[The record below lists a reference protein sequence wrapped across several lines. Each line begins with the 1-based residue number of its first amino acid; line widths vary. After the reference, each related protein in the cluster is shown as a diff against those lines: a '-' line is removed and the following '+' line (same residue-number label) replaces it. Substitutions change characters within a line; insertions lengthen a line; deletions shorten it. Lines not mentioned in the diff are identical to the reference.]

1 MKADGFLRATLENI
15 SRGMYD
21 DFVESSCRSMRKAG
35 AKAVIV
41 RKEIGSC
48 CDWCRSLAG
57 TYDYSAGQY
66 PDDIFRR
73 HENCRCIV
81 TVSNEKGHYT
91 DVWSKREYDSE
102 RELIRGR
109 IEDIQHEE
117 ARTAVRERKA
127 RKRAKAV
134 SEGKQFF
141 DSTDFWKDAD
151 RRAGEDF
158 YTGVKD
164 PGKVFYKDGQRYEI
178 DNHHVKFE
186 ASQHER
192 EIAEVLAEQLHERV
206 ILQPVINSPDG
217 IKMPDYIIDG
227 KQYDLKS
234 IEGVGKNTFDNA
246 VKGQKSQAT
255 NFVFDITKCPLPM
268 DEILR
273 KLEAIL
279 TNRNRGWIEK
289 LILIDNGEIVKIL
302 ERI

>member
-21 DFVESSCRSMRKAG
+21 DFVESSCRSMRKSG

-73 HENCRCIV
+73 HQNCRCIV

-151 RRAGEDF
+151 RRAGENF

-178 DNHHVKFE
+178 DGWHVKFE
-186 ASQHER
+186 PSQQER
-192 EIAEVLAEQLHERV
+192 DIAQVLADQMHARV
-206 ILQPVINSPDG
+206 VLQPKIEYPKG
-217 IKMPDYIIDG
+217 IKMPDYVIGG
-227 KQYDLKS
+227 KSYDLKT
-234 IEGVGKNTFDNA
+234 IEGAGKNTLDSS
-246 VKGQKSQAT
+246 VKRKKGQAS
-255 NFVFDITKCPLPM
+255 NFVFDVTSFAVSD
-268 DEILR
+268 DEMFRQASHIIER
-273 KLEAIL
+273 
-279 TNRNRGWIEK
+279 RDWIDK
-289 LILIDNGEIVKIL
+289 VILIRNNEIIRIF
-302 ERI
+302 ERT

>member
-21 DFVESSCRSMRKAG
+21 DFVESSCRSMRKTG

-127 RKRAKAV
+127 RKRAKAA
-134 SEGKQFF
+134 SEEKKYF
-141 DSTDFWKDAD
+141 DSTNFWKDEN
-151 RRAGEDF
+151 RRAGENF
-158 YTGVKD
+158 YTGVKN

-178 DNHHVKFE
+178 DGHHVKFE
-186 ASQHER
+186 PSQHER
-192 EIAEVLAEQLHERV
+192 EIAEVLAEQMHDRV
-206 ILQPVINSPDG
+206 ILQPKVEHPPG
-217 IKMPDYIIDG
+217 IRMPDYVIDG
-227 KQYDLKS
+227 KGYDLKS
-234 IEGVGKNTFDNA
+234 ISGNGKNTLDNA
-246 VKGQKSQAT
+246 VKDKKGQAT
-255 NFVFDITKCPLPM
+255 NFVLDITNFAVSE
-268 DEILR
+268 DEMLR
-273 KLEAIL
+273 QASHIIE
-279 TNRNRGWIEK
+279 RREWIDK
-289 LILIDNGEIVKIL
+289 VILIRNNEIIRIF
-302 ERI
+302 ERA

>member
-117 ARTAVRERKA
+117 ARNAVKKRKA

-158 YTGVKD
+158 YTGVKN

-186 ASQHER
+186 PSQHER

-206 ILQPVINSPDG
+206 ILQPKIEYPKG
-217 IKMPDYIIDG
+217 IKMPDYVIRG
-227 KQYDLKS
+227 KSYDLKTITGS
-234 IEGVGKNTFDNA
+234 GKNIIDNN
-246 VKGQKSQAT
+246 VKKNEKQAK
-255 NFVFDITKCPLPM
+255 NFIFDITNC
-268 DEILR
+268 
-273 KLEAIL
+273 KLSEDDLVNQVEFVMWRRSFVDKIIFV
-279 TNRNRGWIEK
+279 RNKQIIR
-289 LILIDNGEIVKIL
+289 VF
-302 ERI
+302 ERV

>member
-21 DFVESSCRSMRKAG
+21 DFVESSCRSMRKSG

-127 RKRAKAV
+127 RKRAKAA
-134 SEGKQFF
+134 SEEKKYF
-141 DSTDFWKDAD
+141 DSTNFWKDEN
-151 RRAGEDF
+151 RRAGENF
-158 YTGVKD
+158 YTGVKN

-178 DNHHVKFE
+178 DGHHVKFE
-186 ASQHER
+186 PSQHER
-192 EIAEVLAEQLHERV
+192 EIAEVLAEQMHDRV
-206 ILQPVINSPDG
+206 ILQPKVEHPPG
-217 IKMPDYIIDG
+217 IRMPDYVIDG
-227 KQYDLKS
+227 KGYDLKS
-234 IEGVGKNTFDNA
+234 ISGNGKNTLDNA
-246 VKGQKSQAT
+246 VKDKKGQAT
-255 NFVFDITKCPLPM
+255 NFVLDITNFAVSE
-268 DEILR
+268 DEMFRQASHIIER
-273 KLEAIL
+273 RE
-279 TNRNRGWIEK
+279 WIDK
-289 LILIDNGEIVKIL
+289 VILIRNNEIIRIF
-302 ERI
+302 ERT

>member
-21 DFVESSCRSMRKAG
+21 DFVESSCRSMRKSG

-117 ARTAVRERKA
+117 ARTAVRKRKA

-158 YTGVKD
+158 YTGVKN

-178 DNHHVKFE
+178 DGHHVKFE
-186 ASQHER
+186 PSQHER
-192 EIAEVLAEQLHERV
+192 EIAEVLAEQMHDRV
-206 ILQPVINSPDG
+206 ILQPKIEYPKG
-217 IKMPDYIIDG
+217 IKMPDYVIRG
-227 KQYDLKS
+227 KSYDLKTITGS
-234 IEGVGKNTFDNA
+234 GKNIIDNN
-246 VKGQKSQAT
+246 VKKNEKQAK
-255 NFVFDITKCPLPM
+255 NFIFDITNC
-268 DEILR
+268 
-273 KLEAIL
+273 KLSEDDLVNQVEFVMWRRSFVDKIIFV
-279 TNRNRGWIEK
+279 RNKQIIR
-289 LILIDNGEIVKIL
+289 VF
-302 ERI
+302 ERV

>member
-1 MKADGFLRATLENI
+1 MTFH
-15 SRGMYD
+15 
-21 DFVESSCRSMRKAG
+21 
-35 AKAVIV
+35 
-41 RKEIGSC
+41 IG
-48 CDWCRSLAG
+48 
-57 TYDYSAGQY
+57 

-81 TVSNEKGHYT
+81 AVSNEKGHYT

-178 DNHHVKFE
+178 DGHHVKFE
-186 ASQHER
+186 PSQHER

-206 ILQPVINSPDG
+206 ILQPKIDDPPS
-217 IKMPDYIIDG
+217 IRMPDYIING
-227 KQYDLKS
+227 QGYDLKTVS
-234 IEGVGKNTFDNA
+234 GKGKNTLDSA
-246 VKGQKSQAT
+246 VKDRKGQAT
-255 NFVFDITKCPLPM
+255 TFVFDVTNFKVSEDDM
-268 DEILR
+268 LR
-273 KLEAIL
+273 QASHIIE
-279 TNRNRGWIEK
+279 RREWIDK
-289 LILIDNGEIVKIL
+289 IILIRDNNIIRVF
-302 ERI
+302 ERT

>member
-21 DFVESSCRSMRKAG
+21 DFVESSCRSMRKSG

-151 RRAGEDF
+151 RRAEEDF

-178 DNHHVKFE
+178 DGHHVKFE
-186 ASQHER
+186 PSQHER
-192 EIAEVLAEQLHERV
+192 EIAEVLAEQMHDRV
-206 ILQPVINSPDG
+206 ILQPKIEYPKG
-217 IKMPDYIIDG
+217 IKMPDYTIGG
-227 KQYDLKS
+227 KSYDLKT
-234 IEGVGKNTFDNA
+234 IEGAGKNTLDSS
-246 VKGQKSQAT
+246 VKRKKGQAS
-255 NFVFDITKCPLPM
+255 NFVFDVTKFAVSD
-268 DEILR
+268 DEMFRQASHIIER
-273 KLEAIL
+273 
-279 TNRNRGWIEK
+279 RDWIDK
-289 LILIDNGEIVKIL
+289 VILIRNNEIIRIF
-302 ERI
+302 ERT

>member
-21 DFVESSCRSMRKAG
+21 DFVESSCRSMRKSG

-186 ASQHER
+186 PSQHER

-206 ILQPVINSPDG
+206 ILQPKIEYPKG
-217 IKMPDYIIDG
+217 IKMPDYTIGG
-227 KQYDLKS
+227 KSYDLKT
-234 IEGVGKNTFDNA
+234 IEGAGKNTLDSS
-246 VKGQKSQAT
+246 VKRKKGQAS
-255 NFVFDITKCPLPM
+255 NFVFDVTKFAVSD
-268 DEILR
+268 DEMFRQASHIIER
-273 KLEAIL
+273 
-279 TNRNRGWIEK
+279 RDWIDK
-289 LILIDNGEIVKIL
+289 VILIRNNEIIRIF
-302 ERI
+302 ERT

>member
-21 DFVESSCRSMRKAG
+21 DFVESSCRSMRKSG

-81 TVSNEKGHYT
+81 TVSNEKGQYT

-186 ASQHER
+186 PSQHER
-192 EIAEVLAEQLHERV
+192 EIAEVLAEQMHDRV
-206 ILQPVINSPDG
+206 ILQPKIEYPKG
-217 IKMPDYIIDG
+217 IKMPDYVIRG
-227 KQYDLKS
+227 KSYDLKTITGS
-234 IEGVGKNTFDNA
+234 GKNIIDNN
-246 VKGQKSQAT
+246 VKKNEKQAK
-255 NFVFDITKCPLPM
+255 NFIFDITNC
-268 DEILR
+268 
-273 KLEAIL
+273 KLSEDDLVNQVEFVMWRRSFVDKIIFV
-279 TNRNRGWIEK
+279 RNKQIIR
-289 LILIDNGEIVKIL
+289 VF
-302 ERI
+302 ERV

>member
-1 MKADGFLRATLENI
+1 MKADGFLRTTLENI

-21 DFVESSCRSMRKAG
+21 DFVESSCRSMRKSG

-73 HENCRCIV
+73 HQNCRCIV

-178 DNHHVKFE
+178 DGHHVKFE
-186 ASQHER
+186 PSQHER

-206 ILQPVINSPDG
+206 ILQPKIDDPPN
-217 IKMPDYIIDG
+217 IRMPDYIING
-227 KQYDLKS
+227 QGYDLKTVS
-234 IEGVGKNTFDNA
+234 GKGKNTLDSA
-246 VKGQKSQAT
+246 VKDRKGQAT
-255 NFVFDITKCPLPM
+255 TFVFDVTNFKVSEDDM
-268 DEILR
+268 LR
-273 KLEAIL
+273 QASHIIE
-279 TNRNRGWIEK
+279 RREWIDK
-289 LILIDNGEIVKIL
+289 IILIRDNNIIRVF
-302 ERI
+302 ERT

>member
-21 DFVESSCRSMRKAG
+21 DFVESSCRSMRKSG

-117 ARTAVRERKA
+117 ARTAVRKRKA

-158 YTGVKD
+158 YTGVKN

-178 DNHHVKFE
+178 DGHHVKFE
-186 ASQHER
+186 PSQHER
-192 EIAEVLAEQLHERV
+192 EIAEVLAEQMHDRV
-206 ILQPVINSPDG
+206 ILQPKIEYPKG
-217 IKMPDYIIDG
+217 IKMPDYVIRG
-227 KQYDLKS
+227 KSYDLKTITGS
-234 IEGVGKNTFDNA
+234 GKNIIDNN
-246 VKGQKSQAT
+246 VKGNEKQAK
-255 NFVFDITKCPLPM
+255 NFIFDITNC
-268 DEILR
+268 
-273 KLEAIL
+273 KLSEDDLVNQVEFVMWRRSFVDKIIFV
-279 TNRNRGWIEK
+279 RNKQIIR
-289 LILIDNGEIVKIL
+289 VF
-302 ERI
+302 ERV

>member
-21 DFVESSCRSMRKAG
+21 DFVESSCRSMRKSG

-158 YTGVKD
+158 YTGVKN

-178 DNHHVKFE
+178 DGHHVKFE
-186 ASQHER
+186 PSQHER
-192 EIAEVLAEQLHERV
+192 EIAEVLAEQMHDRV
-206 ILQPVINSPDG
+206 ILQPKIEYPKG
-217 IKMPDYIIDG
+217 IKMPDYTIGG
-227 KQYDLKS
+227 KSYDLKT
-234 IEGVGKNTFDNA
+234 IEGAGKNTLDSS
-246 VKGQKSQAT
+246 VKRKKGQAS
-255 NFVFDITKCPLPM
+255 NFVFDVTKFAVSD
-268 DEILR
+268 DEMFRQASHIIER
-273 KLEAIL
+273 
-279 TNRNRGWIEK
+279 RDWIDK
-289 LILIDNGEIVKIL
+289 VILIRNNEIIRIF
-302 ERI
+302 ERT

>member
-21 DFVESSCRSMRKAG
+21 DFVESSCRSMRKSG

-117 ARTAVRERKA
+117 ARTAVRKRKA

-158 YTGVKD
+158 YTGVKN

-178 DNHHVKFE
+178 DGHHVKFE
-186 ASQHER
+186 PSQHER
-192 EIAEVLAEQLHERV
+192 EIAEVLAEQMHDRV
-206 ILQPVINSPDG
+206 ILQPKIEYPKG
-217 IKMPDYIIDG
+217 IKMPDYTIGG
-227 KQYDLKS
+227 KSYDLKTITGS
-234 IEGVGKNTFDNA
+234 GKNIIDNN
-246 VKGQKSQAT
+246 VKGNEKQAK
-255 NFVFDITKCPLPM
+255 NFIFDITNC
-268 DEILR
+268 
-273 KLEAIL
+273 KLSEDDLVNQVEFVMWRRSFVDKIIFV
-279 TNRNRGWIEK
+279 RNKQIIR
-289 LILIDNGEIVKIL
+289 VF
-302 ERI
+302 ERV

>member
-1 MKADGFLRATLENI
+1 MKADGFLRTTLENI

-21 DFVESSCRSMRKAG
+21 DFVESSCRSMRKSG

-186 ASQHER
+186 PSQHER
-192 EIAEVLAEQLHERV
+192 EIAEVLAEQMHERV
-206 ILQPVINSPDG
+206 ILQPKIEYPKG
-217 IKMPDYIIDG
+217 IKMPDYVIRG
-227 KQYDLKS
+227 KSYDLKTITGS
-234 IEGVGKNTFDNA
+234 GKNIIDNN
-246 VKGQKSQAT
+246 VKKNEKQAK
-255 NFVFDITKCPLPM
+255 NFIFDITNC
-268 DEILR
+268 
-273 KLEAIL
+273 KLSEDDLVNQVEFVMWRRSFVDKIIFV
-279 TNRNRGWIEK
+279 RNKQIIR
-289 LILIDNGEIVKIL
+289 VF
-302 ERI
+302 ERV

>member
-21 DFVESSCRSMRKAG
+21 DFVESSCRSMRKSG

-158 YTGVKD
+158 YTGVKN

-186 ASQHER
+186 PSQHER

-206 ILQPVINSPDG
+206 ILQPKIEYPKG
-217 IKMPDYIIDG
+217 IKMPDYTIGG
-227 KQYDLKS
+227 KSYDLKT
-234 IEGVGKNTFDNA
+234 IEGAGKNTLDSS
-246 VKGQKSQAT
+246 VKRKKGQAS
-255 NFVFDITKCPLPM
+255 NFVFDVTKFVVSD
-268 DEILR
+268 DEMFRQASHIIER
-273 KLEAIL
+273 
-279 TNRNRGWIEK
+279 RDWIDK
-289 LILIDNGEIVKIL
+289 VILIRNNEIIRIF
-302 ERI
+302 ERT

>member
-21 DFVESSCRSMRKAG
+21 DFVESSCRSMRKSG

-164 PGKVFYKDGQRYEI
+164 PGKVFYKDGQRHEI

-186 ASQHER
+186 PSQHER

-206 ILQPVINSPDG
+206 ILQPKIDDPPN
-217 IKMPDYIIDG
+217 IRMPDYIING
-227 KQYDLKS
+227 QGYDLKTVS
-234 IEGVGKNTFDNA
+234 GKGKNTLDSA
-246 VKGQKSQAT
+246 VKDRKGQAT
-255 NFVFDITKCPLPM
+255 TFVFDVTNFKVSEDDM
-268 DEILR
+268 LR
-273 KLEAIL
+273 QASHIIE
-279 TNRNRGWIEK
+279 RREWIDK
-289 LILIDNGEIVKIL
+289 IILIRDNNIIRVF
-302 ERI
+302 ERT

>member
-21 DFVESSCRSMRKAG
+21 DFVESSCRSMRKSG

-81 TVSNEKGHYT
+81 TVSNEKGQYT

-186 ASQHER
+186 PSQHER

-206 ILQPVINSPDG
+206 ILQPKIDDPPS
-217 IKMPDYIIDG
+217 IRMPDYIING
-227 KQYDLKS
+227 QGYDLKTVS
-234 IEGVGKNTFDNA
+234 GKGKNTLDSA
-246 VKGQKSQAT
+246 VKDRKGQAT
-255 NFVFDITKCPLPM
+255 TFVFDVTNFKVSEDDM
-268 DEILR
+268 LR
-273 KLEAIL
+273 QASHIIE
-279 TNRNRGWIEK
+279 RREWIDK
-289 LILIDNGEIVKIL
+289 IILIRDNNIIRVF
-302 ERI
+302 ERT

>member
-21 DFVESSCRSMRKAG
+21 DFVESSCRSMRKSG

-158 YTGVKD
+158 YTGVKN

-186 ASQHER
+186 PSQHER

-206 ILQPVINSPDG
+206 ILQPKIDDPPN
-217 IKMPDYIIDG
+217 IRMPDYIING
-227 KQYDLKS
+227 QGYDLKTVS
-234 IEGVGKNTFDNA
+234 GKGKNTLDSA
-246 VKGQKSQAT
+246 VKDRKGQAT
-255 NFVFDITKCPLPM
+255 TFVFDVTNFKVSEDDM
-268 DEILR
+268 LR
-273 KLEAIL
+273 QASHIIE
-279 TNRNRGWIEK
+279 RREWIDK
-289 LILIDNGEIVKIL
+289 IILIRDNNIIRVF
-302 ERI
+302 ERT

>member
-21 DFVESSCRSMRKAG
+21 DFVESSCRSMRKSG

-117 ARTAVRERKA
+117 ARTAVRKRKA

-158 YTGVKD
+158 YTGVKN

-186 ASQHER
+186 PSQHER

-206 ILQPVINSPDG
+206 ILQPKIDDPPN
-217 IKMPDYIIDG
+217 IRMPDYIING
-227 KQYDLKS
+227 QGYDLKTVS
-234 IEGVGKNTFDNA
+234 GKGKNTLDSA
-246 VKGQKSQAT
+246 VKDRKGQAT
-255 NFVFDITKCPLPM
+255 TFVFDVTNFKVSEDDM
-268 DEILR
+268 LR
-273 KLEAIL
+273 QASHIIE
-279 TNRNRGWIEK
+279 RREWIDK
-289 LILIDNGEIVKIL
+289 IILIRDNNIIRVF
-302 ERI
+302 ERT

>member
-1 MKADGFLRATLENI
+1 MKADGFLRTTLENI

-21 DFVESSCRSMRKAG
+21 DFVESSCRSMRKSG

-73 HENCRCIV
+73 HQNCRCIV

-158 YTGVKD
+158 YTGVKN

-186 ASQHER
+186 PSQHER

-206 ILQPVINSPDG
+206 ILQPKIDDPPN
-217 IKMPDYIIDG
+217 IRMPDYIING
-227 KQYDLKS
+227 QGYDLKTVS
-234 IEGVGKNTFDNA
+234 GKGKNTLDSA
-246 VKGQKSQAT
+246 VKDRKGQAT
-255 NFVFDITKCPLPM
+255 TFVFDVTNFKVSEDDM
-268 DEILR
+268 LR
-273 KLEAIL
+273 QASHIIE
-279 TNRNRGWIEK
+279 RREWIDK
-289 LILIDNGEIVKIL
+289 IILIRDNNIIRVF
-302 ERI
+302 ERT

>member
-21 DFVESSCRSMRKAG
+21 DFVESSCRSMRKSG

-117 ARTAVRERKA
+117 ARTAVRKRKA

-158 YTGVKD
+158 YTGVKN

-178 DNHHVKFE
+178 DGHHVKFE
-186 ASQHER
+186 PSQHER

-206 ILQPVINSPDG
+206 ILQPKIEYPKG
-217 IKMPDYIIDG
+217 IKMPDYTIGG
-227 KQYDLKS
+227 KSYDLKT
-234 IEGVGKNTFDNA
+234 IEGAGKNTLDSS
-246 VKGQKSQAT
+246 VKRKKGQAS
-255 NFVFDITKCPLPM
+255 NFVFDVTKFAVSD
-268 DEILR
+268 DEMFRQASHIIER
-273 KLEAIL
+273 
-279 TNRNRGWIEK
+279 RDWIDK
-289 LILIDNGEIVKIL
+289 VILIRNNEIIRIF
-302 ERI
+302 ERT

>member
-21 DFVESSCRSMRKAG
+21 DFVESSCRSMRKSG

-73 HENCRCIV
+73 HQNCRCIV
-81 TVSNEKGHYT
+81 TVSNKKGHYT

-141 DSTDFWKDAD
+141 DSTDSWKDAD
-151 RRAGEDF
+151 RRAGEGF

-178 DNHHVKFE
+178 DGHHVKFE
-186 ASQHER
+186 PSQHER
-192 EIAEVLAEQLHERV
+192 EIAEVLAEQMHDRV
-206 ILQPVINSPDG
+206 ILQPKIEYPKG
-217 IKMPDYIIDG
+217 IKMPDYTIGG
-227 KQYDLKS
+227 KSYDLKT
-234 IEGVGKNTFDNA
+234 IEGAGKNTLDSS
-246 VKGQKSQAT
+246 VKRKKGQAS
-255 NFVFDITKCPLPM
+255 NFVFDVTKFAVSD
-268 DEILR
+268 DEMFRQASHIIER
-273 KLEAIL
+273 
-279 TNRNRGWIEK
+279 RDWIDK
-289 LILIDNGEIVKIL
+289 VILIRNNEIIRIF
-302 ERI
+302 ERT

>member
-21 DFVESSCRSMRKAG
+21 DFVESSCRSMRKSG

-73 HENCRCIV
+73 HQNCRCIV

-186 ASQHER
+186 PSQHER

-206 ILQPVINSPDG
+206 ILQPKIDDPPN
-217 IKMPDYIIDG
+217 IRMPDYIING
-227 KQYDLKS
+227 QGYDLKTVS
-234 IEGVGKNTFDNA
+234 GKGKNTLDSA
-246 VKGQKSQAT
+246 VKDRKGQAT
-255 NFVFDITKCPLPM
+255 TFVFDVTNFKVSEDDM
-268 DEILR
+268 LR
-273 KLEAIL
+273 QASHIIE
-279 TNRNRGWIEK
+279 RREWIDK
-289 LILIDNGEIVKIL
+289 IILIRDNNIIRVF
-302 ERI
+302 ERT

>member
-186 ASQHER
+186 PSQHER

-206 ILQPVINSPDG
+206 ILQPKIDDPPN
-217 IKMPDYIIDG
+217 IRMPDYIING
-227 KQYDLKS
+227 QGYDLKTVS
-234 IEGVGKNTFDNA
+234 GKGKNTLDSA
-246 VKGQKSQAT
+246 VKDRKGQAT
-255 NFVFDITKCPLPM
+255 TFVFDVTNFKVSEDDM
-268 DEILR
+268 LR
-273 KLEAIL
+273 QASHIIE
-279 TNRNRGWIEK
+279 RREWIDK
-289 LILIDNGEIVKIL
+289 IILIRDNNIIRVF
-302 ERI
+302 ERT

>member
-21 DFVESSCRSMRKAG
+21 DFVESSCRSMRKTG

-73 HENCRCIV
+73 HQNCRCIV

-117 ARTAVRERKA
+117 ARTAVMERKA

-186 ASQHER
+186 PSQHER
-192 EIAEVLAEQLHERV
+192 EIAKVLAEQLHEEV
-206 ILQPVINSPDG
+206 ILQPVI
-217 IKMPDYIIDG
+217 
-227 KQYDLKS
+227 
-234 IEGVGKNTFDNA
+234 
-246 VKGQKSQAT
+246 KGQRSQAT
-255 NFVFDITKCPLPM
+255 NFVFDITKCPLPR
-268 DEILR
+268 DVIER
-273 KLEAIL
+273 KLEAVL
-279 TNRNRGWIEK
+279 TNKKRDWIEK

-302 ERI
+302 ERT

>member
-21 DFVESSCRSMRKAG
+21 DFVESSCRSMRKTG

-48 CDWCRSLAG
+48 CDWCRRLAG

-178 DNHHVKFE
+178 DGWHVKFE
-186 ASQHER
+186 PSQQER
-192 EIAEVLAEQLHERV
+192 DIAQVLADQMHERV
-206 ILQPVINSPDG
+206 VLQPKIEYPKG
-217 IKMPDYIIDG
+217 IKMPDYVIGG
-227 KQYDLKS
+227 KSYDLKT
-234 IEGVGKNTFDNA
+234 IEGAGKNTLDSS
-246 VKGQKSQAT
+246 VKRKKGQAS
-255 NFVFDITKCPLPM
+255 NFVFDVTSFAVSD
-268 DEILR
+268 DEMFRQASHIIER
-273 KLEAIL
+273 
-279 TNRNRGWIEK
+279 RDWIDK
-289 LILIDNGEIVKIL
+289 VILIRNNEIIRIF
-302 ERI
+302 ERT

>member
-21 DFVESSCRSMRKAG
+21 DFVESSCRSMRKTG

-73 HENCRCIV
+73 HQNCRCIV

-127 RKRAKAV
+127 RKRAKAA
-134 SEGKQFF
+134 SEEKKYF
-141 DSTDFWKDAD
+141 DSTNFWKDEN

-158 YTGVKD
+158 YTGVKN

-178 DNHHVKFE
+178 DGHHVKFE
-186 ASQHER
+186 PSQHER
-192 EIAEVLAEQLHERV
+192 EIAEVLAEQMHDRV
-206 ILQPVINSPDG
+206 ILQPKVEHPPG
-217 IKMPDYIIDG
+217 IRMPDYVIDG
-227 KQYDLKS
+227 KGYDLKS
-234 IEGVGKNTFDNA
+234 ISGNGKNTLDNA
-246 VKGQKSQAT
+246 VKDKKGQAT
-255 NFVFDITKCPLPM
+255 NFVLDITNFAVSE
-268 DEILR
+268 DEMFRQASHIIER
-273 KLEAIL
+273 
-279 TNRNRGWIEK
+279 RDWIDK
-289 LILIDNGEIVKIL
+289 VILIRNNEIIRIF
-302 ERI
+302 ERT

>member
-1 MKADGFLRATLENI
+1 MKADGFLRTTLENI

-117 ARTAVRERKA
+117 ARTAVRKRKA

-158 YTGVKD
+158 YTGVKN

-178 DNHHVKFE
+178 DGHHVKFE
-186 ASQHER
+186 PSQHER
-192 EIAEVLAEQLHERV
+192 EIAEVLAEQMHDRV
-206 ILQPVINSPDG
+206 ILQPKIEYPKG
-217 IKMPDYIIDG
+217 IKMPDYTIGG
-227 KQYDLKS
+227 KSYDLKTITGS
-234 IEGVGKNTFDNA
+234 GKNIIDNN
-246 VKGQKSQAT
+246 VKGNEKQAK
-255 NFVFDITKCPLPM
+255 NFIFDITNC
-268 DEILR
+268 
-273 KLEAIL
+273 KLSEDDLVNQVEFVMWRRSFVDKIIFV
-279 TNRNRGWIEK
+279 RNKQIIR
-289 LILIDNGEIVKIL
+289 VF
-302 ERI
+302 ERV

>member
-21 DFVESSCRSMRKAG
+21 DFVESSCRSMRKSG

-66 PDDIFRR
+66 PDDIFRW
-73 HENCRCIV
+73 HQNCRCIV

-158 YTGVKD
+158 YTGVKN

-178 DNHHVKFE
+178 DGHHVKFE
-186 ASQHER
+186 PSQHER
-192 EIAEVLAEQLHERV
+192 EIAEVLAEQMHDRV
-206 ILQPVINSPDG
+206 ILQPKIEYPKG
-217 IKMPDYIIDG
+217 IKMPDYTIGG
-227 KQYDLKS
+227 KSYDLKT
-234 IEGVGKNTFDNA
+234 IEGAGKNTLDSS
-246 VKGQKSQAT
+246 VKRKKGQAS
-255 NFVFDITKCPLPM
+255 NFVFDVTKFAVSD
-268 DEILR
+268 DEMFRQASHIIER
-273 KLEAIL
+273 
-279 TNRNRGWIEK
+279 RDWIDK
-289 LILIDNGEIVKIL
+289 VILIRNNEIIRIF
-302 ERI
+302 ERT

>member
-15 SRGMYD
+15 SRGMHD

-151 RRAGEDF
+151 RRAGENF
-158 YTGVKD
+158 YTGVKN

-186 ASQHER
+186 PSQHER
-192 EIAEVLAEQLHERV
+192 EIAEVLAEQMHDRV
-206 ILQPVINSPDG
+206 ILQPKIEYPKG
-217 IKMPDYIIDG
+217 IKMPDYTIGG
-227 KQYDLKS
+227 KSYDLKTITGS
-234 IEGVGKNTFDNA
+234 GKNIIDNN
-246 VKGQKSQAT
+246 VKGNEKQAK
-255 NFVFDITKCPLPM
+255 NFIFDITNC
-268 DEILR
+268 
-273 KLEAIL
+273 KLSEDDLVNQVEFVMWRRSFVDKIIFV
-279 TNRNRGWIEK
+279 RNKQSIR
-289 LILIDNGEIVKIL
+289 VF
-302 ERI
+302 ERV

>member
-1 MKADGFLRATLENI
+1 MKADGFLRTTLENI

-21 DFVESSCRSMRKAG
+21 DFVESSCRSMRKSG

-66 PDDIFRR
+66 PDDISRR

-117 ARTAVRERKA
+117 ARTAVRKRKA

-158 YTGVKD
+158 YTGVKN

-178 DNHHVKFE
+178 DGHHVKFE
-186 ASQHER
+186 PSQHER
-192 EIAEVLAEQLHERV
+192 EIAEVLAEQMHDRV
-206 ILQPVINSPDG
+206 ILQPKIEYPKG
-217 IKMPDYIIDG
+217 IKMPDYTIGG
-227 KQYDLKS
+227 KSYDLKTITGS
-234 IEGVGKNTFDNA
+234 GKNIIDNN
-246 VKGQKSQAT
+246 VKGNEKQAK
-255 NFVFDITKCPLPM
+255 NFIFDITNC
-268 DEILR
+268 
-273 KLEAIL
+273 KLSEDDLVNQVEFVMWRRSFVDKIIFV
-279 TNRNRGWIEK
+279 RNKQIIR
-289 LILIDNGEIVKIL
+289 VF
-302 ERI
+302 ERV

>member
-73 HENCRCIV
+73 HQNCRCIV

-186 ASQHER
+186 PSQHER

-206 ILQPVINSPDG
+206 ILQPKIDDPPS
-217 IKMPDYIIDG
+217 IRMPDYIING
-227 KQYDLKS
+227 QGYDLKTVS
-234 IEGVGKNTFDNA
+234 GKGKNTLDSA
-246 VKGQKSQAT
+246 VKDRKGQAT
-255 NFVFDITKCPLPM
+255 TFVFDVTNFKVSEDDM
-268 DEILR
+268 LR
-273 KLEAIL
+273 QASHIIE
-279 TNRNRGWIEK
+279 RREWIDK
-289 LILIDNGEIVKIL
+289 IILIRDNNIIRVF
-302 ERI
+302 ERT

>member
-21 DFVESSCRSMRKAG
+21 DFVESSCRSMRKSG

-186 ASQHER
+186 PSQHER
-192 EIAEVLAEQLHERV
+192 EIAEVLAEQMHDRV
-206 ILQPVINSPDG
+206 ILQPKIEYPKG
-217 IKMPDYIIDG
+217 IKMPDYVIRG
-227 KQYDLKS
+227 KSYDLKTITGS
-234 IEGVGKNTFDNA
+234 GKNIIDNN
-246 VKGQKSQAT
+246 VKKNEKQAK
-255 NFVFDITKCPLPM
+255 NFIFDITNC
-268 DEILR
+268 
-273 KLEAIL
+273 KLSEDDLVNQVEFVMWRRSFVDKIIFV
-279 TNRNRGWIEK
+279 RNKQIIR
-289 LILIDNGEIVKIL
+289 VF
-302 ERI
+302 ERV

>member
-109 IEDIQHEE
+109 LEDIQHEE
-117 ARTAVRERKA
+117 ARNAVKKRKA

-158 YTGVKD
+158 YTGVKN

-186 ASQHER
+186 PSQHER
-192 EIAEVLAEQLHERV
+192 EIAEVLAEQMHDRV
-206 ILQPVINSPDG
+206 ILQPKIEYPKG
-217 IKMPDYIIDG
+217 IKMPDYVIRG
-227 KQYDLKS
+227 KSYDLKTITGS
-234 IEGVGKNTFDNA
+234 GKNIIDNN
-246 VKGQKSQAT
+246 VKKNEKQAK
-255 NFVFDITKCPLPM
+255 NFIFDITNC
-268 DEILR
+268 
-273 KLEAIL
+273 KLSEDDLVNQVEFVMWRRSFVDKIIFV
-279 TNRNRGWIEK
+279 RNKQIIR
-289 LILIDNGEIVKIL
+289 VF
-302 ERI
+302 ERV

>member
-21 DFVESSCRSMRKAG
+21 DFVESSCRSMRKSG

-81 TVSNEKGHYT
+81 TVANEKGHYT

-117 ARTAVRERKA
+117 ARNAVKKRKA

-158 YTGVKD
+158 YTGVKN

-186 ASQHER
+186 PSQHER
-192 EIAEVLAEQLHERV
+192 EIAEVLAEQMHDRV
-206 ILQPVINSPDG
+206 ILQPKIEYPKG
-217 IKMPDYIIDG
+217 IKMPDYTIG
-227 KQYDLKS
+227 GRSYDLKTITGS
-234 IEGVGKNTFDNA
+234 GKNIIDNN
-246 VKGQKSQAT
+246 VKENEKQAK
-255 NFVFDITKCPLPM
+255 NFIFDITNC
-268 DEILR
+268 
-273 KLEAIL
+273 KLSEDDLVNQVEFVMWRRSFVDKIIFV
-279 TNRNRGWIEK
+279 RNKQIIR
-289 LILIDNGEIVKIL
+289 VF
-302 ERI
+302 ERV

>member
-21 DFVESSCRSMRKAG
+21 DFVESSCRSMRKSG

-178 DNHHVKFE
+178 DGHHVKFE
-186 ASQHER
+186 PSQHER

-206 ILQPVINSPDG
+206 ILQPKIDDPPN
-217 IKMPDYIIDG
+217 IRMPDYTING
-227 KQYDLKS
+227 QGYDLKTVS
-234 IEGVGKNTFDNA
+234 GKGKNTLDSA
-246 VKGQKSQAT
+246 VKDRKGQAT
-255 NFVFDITKCPLPM
+255 TFVFDVTNFKVSEDDM
-268 DEILR
+268 LR
-273 KLEAIL
+273 QASHIIE
-279 TNRNRGWIEK
+279 RREWIDK
-289 LILIDNGEIVKIL
+289 IILIRDNNIIRVF
-302 ERI
+302 ERT

>member
-21 DFVESSCRSMRKAG
+21 DFVESSCRSMRKSG

-186 ASQHER
+186 PSQHER

-206 ILQPVINSPDG
+206 ILQPKIDDPPN
-217 IKMPDYIIDG
+217 IRMPDYIING
-227 KQYDLKS
+227 QGYDLKTVS
-234 IEGVGKNTFDNA
+234 GKGKNTLDSA
-246 VKGQKSQAT
+246 VKDRKGQAT
-255 NFVFDITKCPLPM
+255 TFVFDVTNFKVSEDDM
-268 DEILR
+268 LR
-273 KLEAIL
+273 QASHIIE
-279 TNRNRGWIEK
+279 RREWIDK
-289 LILIDNGEIVKIL
+289 IILIRDNNIIRVF
-302 ERI
+302 ERT